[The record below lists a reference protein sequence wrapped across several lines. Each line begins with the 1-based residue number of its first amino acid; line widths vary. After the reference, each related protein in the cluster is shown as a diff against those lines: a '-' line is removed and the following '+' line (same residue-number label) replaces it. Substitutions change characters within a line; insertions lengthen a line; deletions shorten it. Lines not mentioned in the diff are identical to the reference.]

1 LSVRSRLV
9 LASRSPIRLELLA
22 RAGLAVEAVPS
33 TVDERSLEAEWDAP
47 APDVAARRLAE
58 AKALEVSARHP
69 DATVVGADQTLAL
82 GTERFSKAK
91 TLAEARERLKRLAG
105 RTHRLHSGFALAEGG
120 KPLASGVSSAS
131 LTMRPFSDAFLDD
144 YLARA
149 GDTVLGSV
157 GCYQLEGLGVTLFSA
172 IEGDYFTILGLPLLA
187 VLDALRAVGAL
198 KG

>member
-1 LSVRSRLV
+1 VAGRLL

-33 TVDERSLEAEWDAP
+33 AVDERALEAEWGALAP
-47 APDVAARRLAE
+47 HLAARRLAE
-58 AKALEVSARHP
+58 AKALDVSAKDP
-69 DATVVGADQTLAL
+69 DAIVIGADQTLAL
-82 GTERFSKAK
+82 GAERFSKAK

-105 RTHRLHSGFALAEGG
+105 RTHQLHSGFAVAAAG
-120 KPLASGVSSAS
+120 KPLASGVSSAA

-144 YLARA
+144 YLDHA
-149 GDTVLGSV
+149 GDSVLGSV

-198 KG
+198 KS